1 MQENQTLKDYIVDVN
16 SKIEVFKDKES
27 KMIKLLIAIKNR
39 GIDIDKIYNSD
50 VLNEQLD
57 ESSNSELNE
66 KLF

>member
-1 MQENQTLKDYIVDVN
+1 LQENQTLKDYIVDVN